1 MYEFIPVLKS
11 RVNNTK
17 RTHWQEVRFEMTNIT
32 TQASD
37 DDFDKVEQGIDWIEK
52 LEGIR
57 SRQDKE
63 SATEETV
70 HYVERL
76 RQAVTALAG
85 DTAPHLLVSAHGA
98 EVAYLVDSIRDAE
111 ITDPWTEYLLPSLVP

>member
-1 MYEFIPVLKS
+1 
-11 RVNNTK
+11 
-17 RTHWQEVRFEMTNIT
+17 MTTLT

-37 DDFDKVEQGIDWIEK
+37 DDFDRVEQGIDWIEK

-57 SRQDKE
+57 ARRDKD

-70 HYVERL
+70 EYVNRL
-76 RQAVTALAG
+76 RAAVTALAG
-85 DTAPHLLVSAHGA
+85 EMSAHQLASEHGHKVA
-98 EVAYLVDSIRDAE
+98 ELVDSIRDSE

>member
-1 MYEFIPVLKS
+1 
-11 RVNNTK
+11 
-17 RTHWQEVRFEMTNIT
+17 MTTLT

-37 DDFDKVEQGIDWIEK
+37 DDFDRVEQGIDWIEK

-57 SRQDKE
+57 ARRDKD

-70 HYVERL
+70 EYVNRL
-76 RQAVTALAG
+76 RAAVTALAG
-85 DTAPHLLVSAHGA
+85 EMSAHQLASAHGPRVA
-98 EVAYLVDSIRDAE
+98 ELVDSIRDSE

>member
-1 MYEFIPVLKS
+1 
-11 RVNNTK
+11 
-17 RTHWQEVRFEMTNIT
+17 MTTIT

-37 DDFDKVEQGIDWIEK
+37 DDFNRVEQGIDWIER

-57 SRQDKE
+57 ARQDRE

-70 HYVERL
+70 QYVERL

-85 DTAPHLLVSAHGA
+85 DIAPHQLASTHGP
-98 EVAYLVDSIRDAE
+98 EVAYLVDSIRDSE
-111 ITDPWTEYLLPSLVP
+111 ITDPWTEYLLPSLVS